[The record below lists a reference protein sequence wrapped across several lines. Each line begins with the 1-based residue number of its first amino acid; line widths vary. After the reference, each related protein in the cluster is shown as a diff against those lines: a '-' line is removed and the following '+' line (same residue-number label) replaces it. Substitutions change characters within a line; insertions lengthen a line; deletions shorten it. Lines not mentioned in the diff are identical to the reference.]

1 MGLLDRLKQRLTK
14 TREALLLGIGFPL
27 AMIGMI
33 FWYPPYALNRFIV
46 NRLNVEET
54 GIATYKLG
62 LSIILMPLTL
72 ILWSVIAFRYFGVI
86 GLVSAL
92 VGLPL
97 LGILLSRW
105 GGRFDK
111 IAQDARLF
119 FNVIAHPGTRQKLAA
134 ERAELVR
141 EFDDV
146 AQKI

>member
-1 MGLLDRLKQRLTK
+1 V
-14 TREALLLGIGFPL
+14 
-27 AMIGMI
+27 

-46 NRLNVEET
+46 NRLKVEET

-72 ILWSVIAFRYFGVI
+72 IIWSGIAFNSFGVR
-86 GLVSAL
+86 GLLVAL
-92 VGLPL
+92 VVLPL

-119 FNVIAHPGTRQKLAA
+119 FRVIAHPGKQQELAA
-134 ERAELVR
+134 ERGELVR